1 MTGLLHEVS
10 CGYPASREMKRL
22 GKDTQGYVSFP
33 NRPIKWREM
42 PLQAV
47 SAKSILTLA
56 MPAVIALLAALLVHH
71 RIAATLRT
79 QIARNAQM
87 AEAQWT

>member
-1 MTGLLHEVS
+1 MTGILHEVS

-47 SAKSILTLA
+47 SAKSILTFFIFGRKCVQSCVLWGLTGGLWNLISVDRLFE
-56 MPAVIALLAALLVHH
+56 PSHPGH
-71 RIAATLRT
+71 
-79 QIARNAQM
+79 
-87 AEAQWT
+87 W

>member
-56 MPAVIALLAALLVHH
+56 MPTAIALSATFLVDH
-71 RIAATLRT
+71 RVAATLG
-79 QIARNAQM
+79 
-87 AEAQWT
+87 AEVACHT